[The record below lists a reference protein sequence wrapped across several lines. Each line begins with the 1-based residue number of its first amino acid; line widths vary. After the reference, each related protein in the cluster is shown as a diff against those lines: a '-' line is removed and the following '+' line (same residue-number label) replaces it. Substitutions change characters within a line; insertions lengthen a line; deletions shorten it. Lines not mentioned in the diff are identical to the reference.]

1 MFIVVLYPHSAQTG
15 SNLNV
20 LSGFMD
26 ESWYVHTMKYFSA
39 LQATIWMNLEGITLS
54 KITLT
59 QKLKYYMILSY
70 NVLEKAKLQ
79 AWKADQWLPGE
90 VQRIRG
96 RARSFLGTQNC
107 PVPGSVVVVVV
118 TIVVPP
124 YPHGIHSKT
133 SNGCPKLW
141 LVLNFIYIMFYP
153 RYTYL

>member
-26 ESWYVHTMKYFSA
+26 ESWYVHTMKYSSA

-70 NVLEKAKLQ
+70 NVLEKAKL
-79 AWKADQWLPGE
+79 
-90 VQRIRG
+90 
-96 RARSFLGTQNC
+96 
-107 PVPGSVVVVVV
+107 
-118 TIVVPP
+118 
-124 YPHGIHSKT
+124 
-133 SNGCPKLW
+133 
-141 LVLNFIYIMFYP
+141 
-153 RYTYL
+153 